1 MQEVA
6 SALGVVRIGFAGSG
20 RPEEKMSTPE
30 SASPVSSSVCYRH
43 PERTSGVACQ
53 RCGRTICGECM
64 HQASVGVHCPE
75 CVSGTAQ
82 RVYTPRT
89 LPDSQGVVT
98 RVLVG
103 ANVAIWVL
111 SLAALGSNMND
122 AGSVFA
128 DYGTWGRAIDLNGE
142 WWRLVSGG
150 FLHSGLIHI
159 GFNMY
164 LLWMLGR
171 QLERVMGPTP
181 YALTYGV
188 ALLGGS
194 FGAVLL
200 SPNSTAVGASG
211 AVFGLIGV
219 TVMLYRSRGIG
230 LFDTGLG
237 GLIAIN
243 VLLSFRG
250 GISLGG
256 HLGGLFV
263 GLLLGVIFFG
273 IDRRGSPLGRNLRL
287 QLGVV
292 GALGSLL
299 FVGGIWAAS
308 TWSAPLF

>member
-1 MQEVA
+1 MMEA
-6 SALGVVRIGFAGSG
+6 
-20 RPEEKMSTPE
+20 MDSTDRLTGN
-30 SASPVSSSVCYRH
+30 VCYRH
-43 PERTSGVACQ
+43 PDRASGVSCQ

-75 CVSGTAQ
+75 CVRGTSQ
-82 RVYTPRT
+82 QVYTPRT
-89 LPDSQGVVT
+89 VPGGEGIVT
-98 RVLVG
+98 RALVG
-103 ANVAIWVL
+103 VNVAIWIL
-111 SLAALGSNMND
+111 SLAVLGSDVNS
-122 AGSVFA
+122 AGRVFL
-128 DYGTWGRAIDLNGE
+128 DYGTWGRAIDINGE

-171 QLERVMGPTP
+171 QLERVMGEWR

-200 SPNSTAVGASG
+200 APDSTAVGASG
-211 AVFGLIGV
+211 AVFGLIGA
-219 TVMLYRSRGIG
+219 TVLLYRSRGIG

-237 GLIAIN
+237 GLILIN

-263 GLLLGVIFFG
+263 GLLLGVVFFG
-273 IDRRGSPLGRNLRL
+273 VDHRGSPFGRSQRVQLAVAAGLGL
-287 QLGVV
+287 
-292 GALGSLL
+292 LL
-299 FVGGIWAAS
+299 FVGGLWAAT
-308 TWSAPLF
+308 TWDAPLL